1 MLQNI
6 RTNDESGNLRTK
18 KGMIVKEDNKE
29 RKRGGKKK
37 TNTLFKS
44 RRK

>member
-1 MLQNI
+1 M
-6 RTNDESGNLRTK
+6 NDESGNLRMK

-37 TNTLFKS
+37 
-44 RRK
+44 